1 MYPSWLT
8 LLIVTGIPLL
18 LAGCGG
24 GDGGD
29 GGKSGPGVI
38 SGTIEVASGTRSDA
52 DTALDLTVQ
61 GLESSRTTPING
73 VQNGSSPFPG
83 NTILGGYVSAGSGT
97 YSDGF
102 GYPQDSSDELRL
114 RLADGQRVTVNVFP
128 APYDPANPEPSDAPE
143 TRLKLESVDD
153 DSTDE
158 QTPANEETTK
168 SVQAQGNGEHDLT
181 IEATGGGPARYVLR
195 ATSLSQGQTL
205 GAAASEIL
213 PGEAVVTMEAAS
225 GTERM
230 RSQAG
235 STMSMAGQQRA
246 LGGGQHH
253 VRMPR
258 EREAVLSANVSRSES
273 VARTLEWIRELE
285 KAPGVA
291 SASPNHRVRALT
303 PTDQTEY
310 EKQEWHYDLINLE
323 ERSDGGQGAWDKRD
337 GSGVRAAVLDT
348 GVSRRNSDWHPE
360 LAPNIDCNSFP
371 GCYDAVDGDSFPL
384 DESDSKH
391 GTHVAGTLGADAS
404 DSDGKVTGVA
414 HAADLVPVRVL
425 GSDEGSVADVIEGI
439 RWVVNEGG
447 QPRADLINL
456 SLGSQTNNP
465 SLADAIAD
473 AEAAGVIVVAASG
486 NAGDDR
492 RFFPAAY
499 SSVLAVGSVD
509 CTGARSSFSNFGVW
523 LDLVAPGGGLLNDCG
538 NNSQGFVH
546 STVPGGTRGLQG
558 TSMAA
563 PHVSGVMAMLRQS
576 NEDLSPAVARAL
588 IREGE
593 IVTDRAPDGFGIE
606 TGRGRIDAEAAASRD
621 WAGYAALAPDREV
634 FELGDDTPD
643 TEVRFSEIG
652 SDSVSL
658 SGPDV
663 TGSAEWL
670 EVTELEGRRFRVA
683 LDTSEMSPGI
693 FYRSTVEVSYSADGS
708 DRGFSLPV
716 TATLEGEDG
725 NRNAGAHFVQLIP
738 VDDSNEDLE
747 VVQEL
752 VEARDGRYSFEF
764 DTSEIEPGSYYLKAG
779 TDMDNDGAFCGPGEA
794 CAEYLS
800 EGRLRK
806 IEVTRTMDLD
816 VTLETA
822 FTRPVD
828 TQADPGYRRAN
839 DQ

>member
-8 LLIVTGIPLL
+8 RLIVTAIPLL

-102 GYPQDSSDELRL
+102 GYPQDSSDKLRL

-168 SVQAQGNGEHDLT
+168 SVQAQVNGEHDLT

-253 VRMPR
+253 VRMQR

-291 SASPNHRVRALT
+291 SAAPNRRVRMSAPLPPMT
-303 PTDQTEY
+303 QSEYADQ
-310 EKQEWHYDLINLE
+310 QWHYDLI
-323 ERSDGGQGAWDKRD
+323 GAEQAWAYRT
-337 GSGVRAAVLDT
+337 GNGVPLAVLDT
-348 GVSRRNSDWHPE
+348 GVEHEGGDWHPD
-360 LAPNIDCNSFP
+360 LAPNIDCARQ
-371 GCYDAVDGDSFPL
+371 GCFDAVDDDEFPQ
-384 DESDSKH
+384 DTGETSH
-391 GTHVAGTLGADAS
+391 GTHVTGIAGADAV
-404 DSDGKVTGVA
+404 DSTQVAGVA
-414 HAADLVPVRVL
+414 YSADLVPVRVL
-425 GSDEGSVADVIEGI
+425 GDKEGSVADVIEGI
-439 RWVVNEGG
+439 RWVLNDG
-447 QPRADLINL
+447 QPRAAILNL
-456 SLGSQTNNP
+456 SLGSQTGNTE
-465 SLADAIAD
+465 LKRAIAD
-473 AEAAGVIVVAASG
+473 AESAGVIVVAASG

-492 RFFPAAY
+492 QFFPAAY
-499 SSVLAVGSVD
+499 PTVLAVGSVD
-509 CTGARSSFSNFGVW
+509 CEGRRSGFSNFGFW
-523 LDLVAPGGGLLNDCG
+523 LDLVAPGGGTSNGGCSG
-538 NNSQGFVH
+538 NESVVSAAADG
-546 STVPGGTRGLQG
+546 STVGRQG

-563 PHVSGVMAMLRQS
+563 PHVSGVMAMIKEGNS
-576 NEDLSPAVARAL
+576 GLSPAVARAL
-588 IREGE
+588 VREGR
-593 IVTDRAPDGFGIE
+593 IINGNSSGAFDVE
-606 TGRGRIDAEAAASRD
+606 TGRGLIDAESAASRD
-621 WAGYAALAPDREV
+621 WAGYAALAPRPEMLEFSDDREEA
-634 FELGDDTPD
+634 ELRLSSVGNSS
-643 TEVRFSEIG
+643 VGFSEVEVVA
-652 SDSVSL
+652 SEDWLHVEAL
-658 SGPDV
+658 PD
-663 TGSAEWL
+663 W
-670 EVTELEGRRFRVA
+670 RFRVS
-683 LDTSEMSPGI
+683 LDTSEMNAGI
-693 FYRSTVEVSYSADGS
+693 FYRSTVKVSYSADGS

-716 TATLEGEDG
+716 TATQEGEGD